1 MAKFNIKQLEK
12 KVFDLDKLEE
22 KERKRNTS
30 GRFNR
35 FGAFFLDFNVERI
48 VNSIIVLIVWLLV
61 YRNTG
66 DYNTMI
72 NIDGLPVNI
81 QYLTLVILLL
91 FTLFYNIVIYLIF

>member
-22 KERKRNTS
+22 KERKRYTS

-61 YRNTG
+61 YLNTG

>member
-48 VNSIIVLIVWLLV
+48 VNSIIVLIIWLLV

-81 QYLTLVILLL
+81 PRAYGNPF
-91 FTLFYNIVIYLIF
+91 FTAFLPNLI